1 MVSWKHSGRPVNES
15 SARQSVRS
23 SAARGD
29 RARRVAAANRRI
41 ARYALP
47 VTASAC
53 LASALIPVLGGPGS
67 VGLTLLVA
75 GAAIAGATVLA
86 ARFAPRVLHDGVVAQ
101 LDRAAALDGSLRSA
115 YWFATHDSSTTRAAD
130 RTAPLIASHL
140 EEAASRA
147 AGVDW
152 TRVYSWPL
160 NRARTALVV
169 ACIVA
174 AVGLSFKPLPRLS
187 RPAVQARHEGGGAPE
202 TSTTPADAPGA
213 PVPQILEGIKALRSG
228 RKPSE
233 EQLSAIGHALDTAR
247 HDPAARKRIEGEV
260 NASDSKGTDPRQS
273 SSSDSESAA
282 WSNDYQNGFEMSDLD
297 WAYQEAM
304 ARGRTDEAPHPEPGG
319 DVTPPSGTSDPS
331 SKGRPA
337 EPAAAGELTGSPIE
351 GDTRGRPADFSSL
364 LRGTQHATGHSGA
377 PDQAK
382 DDGRAARLAAALRTE
397 VVHANS
403 EITLPNL
410 DRPASRRATTA
421 SSVPPA
427 APGASEHVAYDRS
440 HAAQPPA
447 VPDARRPLLRGYFLR
462 TDEPTSAVKR
472 P

>member
-1 MVSWKHSGRPVNES
+1 VPTKFDYETITPETTARSITQVRQEMGRIHTISPEDE
-15 SARQSVRS
+15 Q
-23 SAARGD
+23 
-29 RARRVAAANRRI
+29 
-41 ARYALP
+41 AL
-47 VTASAC
+47 
-53 LASALIPVLGGPGS
+53 
-67 VGLTLLVA
+67 
-75 GAAIAGATVLA
+75 
-86 ARFAPRVLHDGVVAQ
+86 
-101 LDRAAALDGSLRSA
+101 RAAHLVRRNTPQAERTLD
-115 YWFATHDSSTTRAAD
+115 
-130 RTAPLIASHL
+130 
-140 EEAASRA
+140 
-147 AGVDW
+147 
-152 TRVYSWPL
+152 
-160 NRARTALVV
+160 
-169 ACIVA
+169 
-174 AVGLSFKPLPRLS
+174 
-187 RPAVQARHEGGGAPE
+187 
-202 TSTTPADAPGA
+202 
-213 PVPQILEGIKALRSG
+213 
-228 RKPSE
+228 
-233 EQLSAIGHALDTAR
+233 
-247 HDPAARKRIEGEV
+247 
-260 NASDSKGTDPRQS
+260 NA
-273 SSSDSESAA
+273 
-282 WSNDYQNGFEMSDLD
+282 
-297 WAYQEAM
+297 AYQEAM